1 MKTTVEL
8 PEDVLRQLER
18 RAVRE
23 GRRVAELVVELV
35 RAGLKQSAKKNSPK
49 IGRKLPIV
57 DCDPARPEEEMTPD
71 RVAEVLWGTS
81 H

>member
-8 PEDVLRQLER
+8 PEDVLRQLELR
-18 RAVRE
+18 SVRE
-23 GRRVAELVVELV
+23 GRRVAELVVDLV
-35 RAGLKQSAKKNSPK
+35 RTGLKRSVKKNTPK
-49 IGRKLPIV
+49 TGKKLPIV